1 VLPKSRRLTR
11 RRDFREVY
19 EKGRSYAN
27 RAAVVYV
34 LHREGTG
41 SRVGFSVSRRIGSAV
56 DRNREK
62 RRFREVIRVLCKDIE
77 PGVDLVF
84 VVRRG
89 AVKMEFQELERS
101 LRDLLGRAG
110 VFRNERRNSSE

>member
-1 VLPKSRRLTR
+1 MLPKSRRLTR

-62 RRFREVIRVLCKDIE
+62 RRFREVIRVLCKRVK

-89 AVKMEFQELERS
+89 AMKMEFRELEKS

-110 VFRNERRNSSE
+110 VFRDERRDSSQ